1 MAIGKSASALLAV
14 YPITQCS
21 NNKQRR
27 GETGILV
34 QAVKASEFEDG
45 MMKDVLI
52 QGHEILLAKTG
63 NNYYAADS
71 RCPHMGGRLSKGKL
85 EGTVVTCPRHGSQFD
100 LRSGEVIRWLSG
112 SGLLY
117 RIGKAL
123 KSPRRLAVYKVAVDN
138 DYILV
143 DV

>member
-1 MAIGKSASALLAV
+1 MGT
-14 YPITQCS
+14 P
-21 NNKQRR
+21 
-27 GETGILV
+27 V
-34 QAVKASEFEDG
+34 QAGNTAEFEDG

-52 QGHEILLAKTG
+52 HGHEILLAKTG
-63 NNYYAADS
+63 NSYYAADS

-117 RIGKAL
+117 RIGKAF
-123 KSPRRLAVYKVAVDN
+123 KSPRRLATYNVTVDN
-138 DYILV
+138 DDILV